1 MAAGMAVGMAAPASA
16 DVDVT
21 VTVDKTKTI
30 TVTETITLNKD
41 VTITANVDR
50 ELSRAAEASAMVNH
64 TIDNNT
70 VDRNINNT
78 LLNESDNG
86 RMTRT
91 ATIGPELDA
100 NGDPIPGSSSVSGN
114 TGVTGVNQDVGAMAN
129 QGNVWSVG
137 ITADDPS
144 DPDAFADAQAE
155 VDQSVIANVVDLNDG
170 DQVLFTALIENSVND
185 NIGLTAVNQNAG
197 NMNNQD
203 NTVAAAAG
211 LSSAAAANL
220 SGVAVALAEA
230 ALGQETT
237 GNTVDEGNNLG
248 GTTKLALISG
258 SVNENI
264 GITQVNQSVG
274 NMGNQGNV
282 AAVGAALILAP

>member
-30 TVTETITLNKD
+30 TVTETITINKD

-50 ELSRAAEASAMVNH
+50 DLSRAAEASAMVNH

-70 VDRNINNT
+70 VDRNINNA
-78 LLNESDNG
+78 LLGAPDG
-86 RMTRT
+86 LRLTRG
-91 ATIGPELDA
+91 ALIGPD
-100 NGDPIPGSSSVSGN
+100 GSPDGSIDGN

-155 VDQSVIANVVDLNDG
+155 VDQSVTANVVDLNDG

-258 SVNENI
+258 SVNDNI

>member
-70 VDRNINNT
+70 VDRNINNA
-78 LLNESDNG
+78 LLGAPDG
-86 RMTRT
+86 LRLTRG
-91 ATIGPELDA
+91 ALIGPD
-100 NGDPIPGSSSVSGN
+100 GSPDGSIDGN

-129 QGNVWSVG
+129 QGNVWSMG

-144 DPDAFADAQAE
+144 DPDTFADAQAE
-155 VDQSVIANVVDLNDG
+155 VDQSVTGNHVDLTDLNGTAGGDG
-170 DQVLFTALIENSVND
+170 ILFTANIETSIND

-211 LSSAAAANL
+211 LGTGSANI
-220 SGVAVALAEA
+220 SGAAVALAEA

-237 GNTVDEGNNLG
+237 GNTVNEGPNTDG
-248 GTTKLALISG
+248 VIKLATIVD
-258 SVNENI
+258 SVNGNV
-264 GITQVNQSVG
+264 GITQANQSVG

-282 AAVGAALILAP
+282 AAIGAALILQ